1 MVVNQDFVL
10 NVPDNISLAGAAPL
24 MCAGITV
31 CFQQIPC
38 TIFSLIAAML
48 SNHFT
53 WLQYPHCLAPTMML
67 LIPLPVG
74 DCPPH
79 TCLMPAA
86 DGDPGVLAAA
96 ALRPGQE
103 GHEAGR
109 RGPRRPG
116 PHVRPLPQPRI
127 DSNPTDCRGLG
138 MKPGVVGPDGLG
150 HMCAPVK
157 TESEQCSG
165 SDRAL
170 PPDRWL
176 LSNVLFA
183 CV

>member
-1 MVVNQDFVL
+1 
-10 NVPDNISLAGAAPL
+10 
-24 MCAGITV
+24 
-31 CFQQIPC
+31 
-38 TIFSLIAAML
+38 
-48 SNHFT
+48 
-53 WLQYPHCLAPTMML
+53 
-67 LIPLPVG
+67 
-74 DCPPH
+74 
-79 TCLMPAA
+79 
-86 DGDPGVLAAA
+86 
-96 ALRPGQE
+96 
-103 GHEAGR
+103 
-109 RGPRRPG
+109 
-116 PHVRPLPQPRI
+116 
-127 DSNPTDCRGLG
+127 